1 MESYFI
7 WWQLISQVYSPFY
20 IVLSLFC
27 HLSHEHLLNMSFK
40 IAARKILANYCYVS
54 GWIKKYSYIIKIVY
68 DGWQKIIADS
78 NPQLSTTVIFS
89 ANFLMW
95 FQSVA
100 TRQCSEIFSEDAFWY
115 KFATLLFWCHTL
127 CLSTLHASL

>member
-1 MESYFI
+1 MEPYFI
-7 WWQLISQVYSPFY
+7 WWQLISQVNSPFY

-27 HLSHEHLLNMSFK
+27 HLSHGRLLNMSFK

-54 GWIKKYSYIIKIVY
+54 AWIKKYSYIIKIVY

-89 ANFLMW
+89 ANVISISCHQTMRWNLFWSCFLIYISMQ
-95 FQSVA
+95 F
-100 TRQCSEIFSEDAFWY
+100 
-115 KFATLLFWCHTL
+115 LLFWCHIL
-127 CLSTLHASL
+127 YLSISLT